1 MARKVLFSPVGGT
14 DPISA
19 DNARDGSM
27 LHILRKR
34 LPDAVYLYLS
44 SEMLEL
50 QEKDQRY
57 TRAVEKLCAETGHP
71 IDCHVIERPDLRNV
85 QEFDVFYWDF
95 RREILGIIE
104 REGLRAAKDLL
115 VNTSSGTP
123 AMKNALVVLNALGGL
138 KCTLVQVS
146 APGRKMGTHTHP
158 ADYDLDKLWE
168 LDEDRE
174 PGSEDRTKDVRS
186 QNLLGLSNL
195 QTVRNF
201 IDSYDYEAAWEL
213 GKTLPP
219 EISEGIMPF
228 LRLGRARVTL
238 SLREAEQACADA
250 GLDPADVFPVP
261 LSDPAGKV
269 FEYALCCDVRRK
281 RGELADFIRSLTPL
295 IAELFELVI
304 EKQLSIRIHDYCT
317 VRKFSN
323 GASRYEWDQNKIF
336 SHASGDAGAAILSK
350 AFRDYCAEK
359 KISPERLRLGSISS
373 DHLAA
378 IIDSACGDEVRAPV
392 RELRKRVEQTIR
404 NAAAHEI
411 VSVDEEFIMQL
422 TSFNGQKG
430 LDSAGIWRLVRNV
443 ASLAGFSREIGW
455 QSYDHMNRLIKD
467 ALRTAGVNSGFA
479 ADVLQD

>member
-95 RREILGIIE
+95 RTEILDIIKK
-104 REGLRAAKDLL
+104 EGLRAAKDLL

-123 AMKNALVVLNALGGL
+123 AMKNALVVLNALGDL

-168 LDEDRE
+168 LDEDGL
-174 PGSEDRTKDVRS
+174 PGSEDRTKDVKS
-186 QNLLGLSNL
+186 PNLLGLSNL

-213 GKTLPP
+213 GKTLPS

-228 LRLGRARVTL
+228 LRLGRSRSIL
-238 SLREAEQACADA
+238 SLSDAEQACLDA

-269 FEYALCCDVRRK
+269 FEYALSCDVRRR

-304 EKQLSIRIHDYCT
+304 EKQLHIRIHDYCT
-317 VRKFSN
+317 VRKFWN
-323 GASRYEWDQNKIF
+323 GSSRYEWDKDKVF
-336 SHASGDAGAAILSK
+336 SPTAGDSGAGILAT
-350 AFRDYCAEK
+350 AFRKYCEEK
-359 KISPERLRLGSISS
+359 KMSQDRLRLGSISS

-378 IIDSACGDEVRAPV
+378 IIDSTCGEEVRTPV

-411 VSVDEEFIMQL
+411 VSVDEDFIMQL
-422 TSFNGQKG
+422 TSMPGQKR

-443 ASLAGFSREIGW
+443 ASLAGFSRENGW
-455 QSYDHMNRLIKD
+455 QSYDHMNKLIKE